1 MVFINI
7 RSSLTESPWAVAMGF
22 GFIMLALGLAAGVT
36 DLIAILKNVNVP
48 GQFCFLYYWELSA
61 SFSLLANSF
70 SLI

>member
-1 MVFINI
+1 
-7 RSSLTESPWAVAMGF
+7 MGF